1 MTLVYVMRDENGA
14 IKGVFAGRQEIAQ
27 EAIDGL
33 AEEVQAFLH
42 QKASVSFVSARQFK
56 LHLLASGLIDA
67 VDLWVA
73 QQPRDVQIAY
83 EYSGIFVK
91 ESPMMLAGFAAM
103 GFSGS
108 QIDAFFEAAS
118 KI

>member
-1 MTLVYVMRDENGA
+1 MTLVYVTRDENGV

-27 EAIDGL
+27 EAIHDL

-42 QKASVSFVSARQFK
+42 PQASVSFVSARQFK

-67 VDLWVA
+67 VDVWVA
-73 QQPRDVQIAY
+73 QQPREVQIAY

-91 ESPMMLAGFAAM
+91 DSPMILAEFAAM

>member
-1 MTLVYVMRDENGA
+1 MTLVYVTRDENGV

-27 EAIDGL
+27 EAIDDL

-42 QKASVSFVSARQFK
+42 PQASVSFVSTRQFK

-67 VDLWVA
+67 VDVWVA
-73 QQPRDVQIAY
+73 QKPREVQIAY

-91 ESPMMLAGFAAM
+91 DSPMILAGFAAM